1 MADPLQILFG
11 SPTRIKLLRLF
22 LFNLGQSF
30 NTAEAATRARVDKKE
45 ARHELDLFYRAGLL
59 KRSRRRGILYF
70 SLRSDFEYLRALQ
83 GLLLNAPARGADIL
97 RRLRGA
103 GNIRFVALSGIFTGE
118 WDGTLDLIVVGDR
131 VSEGKFRSRIK
142 RLEAEL
148 GKELRYAL
156 LNSQDFYYRLN
167 MNDKLLRD
175 VLDYNHRIVL
185 DRIGTGLK

>member
-30 NTAEAATRARVDKKE
+30 STAEAAARARVNKKE
-45 ARHELDLFYRAGLL
+45 VRHELDLFYRAGLL
-59 KRSRRRGILYF
+59 KRSRRRGVLYF

-83 GLLLNAPARGADIL
+83 GLLLNAPARGADIVH
-97 RRLRGA
+97 RLRGA
-103 GNIRFVALSGIFTGE
+103 GNLRFVALSGIFTGE